1 MTHDEVIMN
10 NAWNELRRQSEENKK
25 QITIELTIRDLK
37 CIINMLDGLANI
49 CGLSKYEEQVFNK
62 LKDQIK

>member
-1 MTHDEVIMN
+1 MIHDEVIMN

-37 CIINMLDGLANI
+37 CIINMMDGLANI
-49 CGLSKYEEQVFNK
+49 YGLSKFTVQFE
-62 LKDQIK
+62 IK

>member
-1 MTHDEVIMN
+1 MIHDEVIMN

-37 CIINMLDGLANI
+37 CIINMMDGLAI
-49 CGLSKYEEQVFNK
+49 IYGLSKFTVQFE
-62 LKDQIK
+62 IK